1 MVRELLGRKRSDNPY
16 RLHAIFTITICHG
29 FPQGSILDPL
39 LFTLYFN
46 DLPNIVSNCEIESYV
61 DDTKLFLSFKL
72 WYRPSIVKRL
82 SRSPSGCG
90 MALSS
95 SVTNESRQN
104 KVSSEEWSSQL
115 RTQFMQLRKKPERN
129 SGLQLQTKFILFG
142 TKQELGKLVN
152 PMVSILG
159 KILTPDIRS
168 VKILASILAGQF
180 DFRYSYSFDTLAS
193 WLAFFFFV

>member
-1 MVRELLGRKRSDNPY
+1 
-16 RLHAIFTITICHG
+16 
-29 FPQGSILDPL
+29 
-39 LFTLYFN
+39 
-46 DLPNIVSNCEIESYV
+46 
-61 DDTKLFLSFKL
+61 
-72 WYRPSIVKRL
+72 
-82 SRSPSGCG
+82 
-90 MALSS
+90 
-95 SVTNESRQN
+95 
-104 KVSSEEWSSQL
+104 
-115 RTQFMQLRKKPERN
+115 MQLRKKPERN